1 MRGKDDQRGQILHD
15 HRITPAYAGKSP
27 FEVRVI
33 LLREDHPRLCGE
45 KTKAA
50 RRRLM
55 GTGSPPP
62 MRGKGYTD
70 KSLTAMD
77 RITPAYAGKSHFATQ
92 PEKYAWDHPR
102 LCGEKPLSVSYSHHV
117 PGSPPPMRGKV
128 PRVYFSQTVYRITPA
143 YAGKREEAKNYL
155 RVEQDHPRLCG
166 EKCGKA
172 VGVHQGVG
180 SPPPMRGKVFFFD
193 SQHLRIRITPA
204 YAGKRIL
211 RF

>member
-1 MRGKDDQRGQILHD
+1 MRGTDDQRGQILHD

-77 RITPAYAGKSHFATQ
+77 RITPAYAGKSRCRYHTATMCR
-92 PEKYAWDHPR
+92 DHPR
-102 LCGEKPLSVSYSHHV
+102 LCGEKFHEFIFHKPFI
-117 PGSPPPMRGKV
+117 GSPPPMRGKV
-128 PRVYFSQTVYRITPA
+128 LPA
-143 YAGKREEAKNYL
+143 L
-155 RVEQDHPRLCG
+155 L
-166 EKCGKA
+166 
-172 VGVHQGVG
+172 
-180 SPPPMRGKVFFFD
+180 
-193 SQHLRIRITPA
+193 TT
-204 YAGKRIL
+204 
-211 RF
+211 